1 MFINALA
8 GYAFARFNFK
18 GKNVLFLLFL
28 ATMMIPF
35 QVIMVPLYLEVYYL
49 KWLNTYWGL
58 IIPKVASAYWIFLC
72 RAAFQELP
80 KELEDVLEEVKSNLD
95 K

>member
-1 MFINALA
+1 
-8 GYAFARFNFK
+8 
-18 GKNVLFLLFL
+18 
-28 ATMMIPF
+28 MMIPF

-58 IIPKVASAYWIFLC
+58 IIPKVVSAYWIFLC

-80 KELEDVLEEVKSNLD
+80 KELEDVLNEVKSNLD